1 MDDTG
6 MKVRL
11 PSWLGL
17 ALTRCPKEPRMFAF
31 RSVRKASLF
40 FLANEGLCSGPGGGD
55 LMIQNRRLN
64 QPITVTSL

>member
-1 MDDTG
+1 
-6 MKVRL
+6 
-11 PSWLGL
+11 
-17 ALTRCPKEPRMFAF
+17 MFAF